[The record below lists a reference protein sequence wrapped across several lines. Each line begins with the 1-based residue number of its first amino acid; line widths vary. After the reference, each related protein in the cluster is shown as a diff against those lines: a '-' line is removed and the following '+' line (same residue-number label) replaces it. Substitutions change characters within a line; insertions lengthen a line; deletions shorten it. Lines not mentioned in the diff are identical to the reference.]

1 MRPVKRLYLSGNEI
15 PLVDSNLVLE
25 LSSGGRGFITAVTGE
40 DYTGKLVRLD
50 IGYPEMMYR
59 WFTGYVERSQPAE
72 NGSVKLFVREL
83 VGTLD
88 RQVPCSFQH
97 PTLRIV
103 TDWLGGHSG
112 LTFTLPSGVDY
123 TDKPIAHFTHAGTG
137 WQLLASL
144 GRAFSIPDYV
154 WYQLPDGNM
163 FTGSY
168 AHSLLAGKPVTIP
181 QEFNQAT
188 AAGDSMTI
196 PMVPTLRPGAMV
208 NGQRIT
214 MVRLMNDDMLL
225 TWTPLDA
232 GGNPL
237 SKPLIRRQME
247 KAFPELAG
255 SLHVPRRAVVIAHSE
270 PVSSGNI
277 ANEFRPRYAVD
288 LQLQDADG
296 NPVPDTPVY
305 KAVPVPVPMAGHDSG
320 QFQFPPVGTLVEVAF
335 MDGRPDK
342 PFIRQTLPDGTSL
355 PSVKPGEQLQQ
366 QREGVASRVT
376 VEGHM
381 QRTTDQTIAE
391 SSMHR
396 EVKADTETRTI
407 TQRETTIHAGDI
419 TKVMGPAKLLAG
431 AIQHGCTGDYAVGTQ
446 ANYVAHVGQDATTE
460 IGGNKS
466 LTVTGNIDVQAA
478 ALSEKIS
485 GLRKTVA
492 GGGQQI
498 MGPTVHIG
506 SEGINTLQMMLDTI
520 DLLAELATTC
530 ASHSHPSTG
539 TPTNAGA
546 FTGTATKAGATR
558 KKYQGIIA

>member
-1 MRPVKRLYLSGNEI
+1 MRPIKRLYLSGAEI
-15 PLVDSNLVLE
+15 PLVDCNVVLE
-25 LSSGGRGFITAVTGE
+25 MSSGGRGFITAVTTE
-40 DYTGKLVRLD
+40 DYSGKLVRLD
-50 IGYPEMMYR
+50 IGYPDAMYR

-83 VGTLD
+83 VGALD

-97 PTLRIV
+97 PTLRTI

-112 LTFTLPSGVDY
+112 LTFALPSGSDY

-154 WYQLPDGNM
+154 WYQLPDGDM

-168 AHSLLAGKPVTIP
+168 GHSLLAGKPITIP
-181 QEFNQAT
+181 GEFGQAT

-196 PMVPTLRPGAMV
+196 PMIPTLRPGAVV

-232 GGNPL
+232 SGNPI

-255 SLHVPRRAVVIAHSE
+255 GLHVPRRAVVIAHSE
-270 PVSSGNI
+270 QVSSGNI

-296 NPVPDTPVY
+296 KPVPDTPIF

-320 QFQFPPVGTLVEVAF
+320 QFQFPPVGTLVEMAF

-355 PSVKPGEQLQQ
+355 PDVKPGEQLQQ
-366 QREGVASRVT
+366 QRDGVASRVT

-391 SSMHR
+391 TSMHR

-407 TQRETTIHAGDI
+407 SQRDTTIHAADT
-419 TKVMGPAKLLAG
+419 TKVLGPAKLLAG
-431 AIQHGCTGDYAVGTQ
+431 AIHQICTGDYAIGTQ
-446 ANYVAHVGQDATTE
+446 ANYVAHVAQNATTE
-460 IGGNKS
+460 IGGKQS
-466 LTVTGNIDVQAA
+466 VKVTGDITIEAA
-478 ALSEKIS
+478 ALTEKIA
-485 GLRKTVA
+485 GLRKSVA
-492 GGGQQI
+492 AAGQQI
-498 MGPTVHIG
+498 MGQTVHIG
-506 SEGINTLQMMLDTI
+506 SESTNALQMLLETI
-520 DLLAELATTC
+520 DLLSELATTC

-539 TPTNAGA
+539 TPTNAAA
-546 FTGTATKAGATR
+546 FTSTAKKAGATR
-558 KKYQGIIA
+558 TKYQGIIA

>member
-112 LTFTLPSGVDY
+112 LTFTLPSGADY

-232 GGNPL
+232 SGNPL

-255 SLHVPRRAVVIAHSE
+255 CLH
-270 PVSSGNI
+270 
-277 ANEFRPRYAVD
+277 
-288 LQLQDADG
+288 
-296 NPVPDTPVY
+296 
-305 KAVPVPVPMAGHDSG
+305 
-320 QFQFPPVGTLVEVAF
+320 
-335 MDGRPDK
+335 
-342 PFIRQTLPDGTSL
+342 
-355 PSVKPGEQLQQ
+355 
-366 QREGVASRVT
+366 
-376 VEGHM
+376 
-381 QRTTDQTIAE
+381 
-391 SSMHR
+391 
-396 EVKADTETRTI
+396 
-407 TQRETTIHAGDI
+407 
-419 TKVMGPAKLLAG
+419 
-431 AIQHGCTGDYAVGTQ
+431 C
-446 ANYVAHVGQDATTE
+446 
-460 IGGNKS
+460 
-466 LTVTGNIDVQAA
+466 DV
-478 ALSEKIS
+478 
-485 GLRKTVA
+485 
-492 GGGQQI
+492 
-498 MGPTVHIG
+498 
-506 SEGINTLQMMLDTI
+506 
-520 DLLAELATTC
+520 
-530 ASHSHPSTG
+530 
-539 TPTNAGA
+539 
-546 FTGTATKAGATR
+546 F
-558 KKYQGIIA
+558 

>member
-1 MRPVKRLYLSGNEI
+1 MRPIKRLYLSGEEI

-25 LSSGGRGFITAVTGE
+25 LSSGGRGFITAVTAE

-50 IGYPEMMYR
+50 IGYPDSMYR

-97 PTLRIV
+97 PTLRTIN
-103 TDWLGGHSG
+103 DWLGSHSG
-112 LTFTLPSGVDY
+112 LTFTLPAGADY

-137 WQLLASL
+137 WQLLSSL

-154 WYQLPDGNM
+154 WYQLPDGTM

-181 QEFNQAT
+181 HEFNQAT

-232 GGNPL
+232 SGKPV

-247 KAFPELAG
+247 NAFPELAG
-255 SLHVPRRAVVIAHSE
+255 GLHVPRRAVVIAHSE
-270 PVSSGNI
+270 PVISGNI

-355 PSVKPGEQLQQ
+355 PDVKPGEQLQQ
-366 QREGVASRVT
+366 QREGVSTRVT

-391 SSMHR
+391 TSMHR
-396 EVKADTETRTI
+396 EVKADTEQRTI
-407 TQRETTIHAGDI
+407 TQRDTTIHAADT
-419 TKVMGPAKLLAG
+419 TKVMGTARLMAG
-431 AIQHGCTGDYAVGTQ
+431 AIQQGSTGDYAIGTQ
-446 ANYVAHVGQDATTE
+446 ANYVAHVAQNATTE
-460 IGGNKS
+460 IGGNQSVK
-466 LTVTGNIDVQAA
+466 VTGNISTEAA
-478 ALSEKIS
+478 ALNEKIA
-485 GLRKTVA
+485 GLRKSVA
-492 GGGQQI
+492 AAGQQI
-498 MGPTVHIG
+498 MGQTVHIG
-506 SEGINTLQMMLDTI
+506 SESVNALQMLLETI
-520 DLLAELATTC
+520 DLVKELAAAC
-530 ASHSHPSTG
+530 ASHTHPSTG
-539 TPTNAGA
+539 TPTNAA
-546 FTGTATKAGATR
+546 SFTGTATKAGDTR
-558 KKYQGIIA
+558 TKYQGIIA

>member
-1 MRPVKRLYLSGNEI
+1 MRPIKRLYLSGEEI

-25 LSSGGRGFITAVTGE
+25 LSAGGRGFITAVTAE

-88 RQVPCSFQH
+88 RQVPCSFRH
-97 PTLRIV
+97 PTLRII
-103 TDWLGGHSG
+103 TDWLGSHSG
-112 LTFTLPSGVDY
+112 LMFTLPTGAGY

-168 AHSLLAGKPVTIP
+168 AHSLLAGKPVVIP
-181 QEFNQAT
+181 AEFNQAT

-232 GGNPL
+232 GGKPV
-237 SKPLIRRQME
+237 SKPLIQRQME

-255 SLHVPRRAVVIAHSE
+255 GLHVPRRAVVIAHSE

-355 PSVKPGEQLQQ
+355 PDVKPGEQLQQ
-366 QREGVASRVT
+366 QREGVSSRVT

-391 SSMHR
+391 TSMHR
-396 EVKADTETRTI
+396 EVKADTEQRTI
-407 TQRETTIHAGDI
+407 TQRDTVIHAADT

-431 AIQHGCTGDYAVGTQ
+431 AIQQASTGDYAIGTQ
-446 ANYVAHVGQDATTE
+446 ANYVAHVGQNATTE
-460 IGGNKS
+460 IGGNQSVK
-466 LTVTGNIDVQAA
+466 VTGNINTEAA
-478 ALSEKIS
+478 ALTEKIA
-485 GLRKTVA
+485 GLRKSVA
-492 GGGQQI
+492 AAGQQV

-506 SEGINTLQMMLDTI
+506 SENVNALQMLLETI
-520 DLLAELATTC
+520 DLVKELATAC
-530 ASHSHPSTG
+530 ASHTHPSTG
-539 TPTNAGA
+539 TPTNATS
-546 FTGTATKAGATR
+546 FTGTATKAGDTR
-558 KKYQGIIA
+558 TKYQGIIA

>member
-1 MRPVKRLYLSGNEI
+1 MRPIKRLYLSGAEI

-25 LSSGGRGFITAVTGE
+25 LSSGGRGFITAVTTD

-50 IGYPEMMYR
+50 IGYQEMMYR

-97 PTLRIV
+97 PTLRII
-103 TDWLGGHSG
+103 TDWLGSHSG
-112 LTFTLPSGVDY
+112 LTFTLPAGADY
-123 TDKPIAHFTHAGTG
+123 TDKPVAHFTHAGTG

-144 GRAFSIPDYV
+144 GKVFNIPDYV

-168 AHSLLAGKPVTIP
+168 AHSLLAGKQVTIP
-181 QEFNQAT
+181 GEFSQAT

-196 PMVPTLRPGAMV
+196 PMIPTLRPGAVV

-232 GGNPL
+232 SGNPV

-255 SLHVPRRAVVIAHSE
+255 GLHVPRRAVVIAHSE

-277 ANEFRPRYAVD
+277 ADAFRPRYAVD

-355 PSVKPGEQLQQ
+355 PDIKPGEQLQQ

-391 SSMHR
+391 TSMHR
-396 EVKADTETRTI
+396 EVKADTESRTI
-407 TQRETTIHAGDI
+407 TQRDTTIHAADT
-419 TKVMGPAKLLAG
+419 TKVMGPAKLMAG
-431 AIQHGCTGDYAVGTQ
+431 AIQQASTGDYAIATQ
-446 ANYVAHVGQDATTE
+446 ANYVAHVAKNATAE
-460 IGGNKS
+460 IGGNQSMK
-466 LTVTGNIDVQAA
+466 VTGNITTEAA
-478 ALSEKIS
+478 ALNEKIA
-485 GLRKTVA
+485 GLRKSVA
-492 GGGQQI
+492 AAGQQVI
-498 MGPTVHIG
+498 GPTVHIG
-506 SEGINTLQMMLDTI
+506 SETVNALQMLLETI
-520 DLLAELATTC
+520 DLVSELAKTC
-530 ASHSHPSTG
+530 ASHTHPSTG
-539 TPTNAGA
+539 APTNAAA
-546 FTGTATKAGATR
+546 FTGTQTKAGTTR
-558 KKYQGIIA
+558 TKYQGIIA